1 MTINPQNNNYNKEV
15 NSFSDSVKKYLKIKK
30 MTQADLIR
38 KSMLTR
44 TTVSRICRNS
54 NDKGST
60 YQPTDRIVMSVCVAL
75 GLDSKETKELFS
87 LAFPYLKCWDKIIA
101 EKMNIDQANSFL
113 YDEGLPL
120 LGSPIDE
127 YNLYAVLLF
136 AGRSFFVSPGKQNA
150 PVKSDTMQSG

>member
-1 MTINPQNNNYNKEV
+1 
-15 NSFSDSVKKYLKIKK
+15 
-30 MTQADLIR
+30 
-38 KSMLTR
+38 MLTR

-75 GLDSKETKELFS
+75 VLESKETKELIS
-87 LAFPYLKCWDKIIA
+87 LAFPYLKFWDKIIA

-127 YNLYAVLLF
+127 
-136 AGRSFFVSPGKQNA
+136 
-150 PVKSDTMQSG
+150 

>member
-15 NSFSDSVKKYLKIKK
+15 NSFLDSVKKYLKIKK

-127 YNLYAVLLF
+127 
-136 AGRSFFVSPGKQNA
+136 
-150 PVKSDTMQSG
+150 

>member
-75 GLDSKETKELFS
+75 GLDSKETKELFN
-87 LAFPYLKCWDKIIA
+87 LAFPYLKC
-101 EKMNIDQANSFL
+101 
-113 YDEGLPL
+113 
-120 LGSPIDE
+120 
-127 YNLYAVLLF
+127 
-136 AGRSFFVSPGKQNA
+136 
-150 PVKSDTMQSG
+150 

>member
-1 MTINPQNNNYNKEV
+1 MTNTPCRKNDNKV
-15 NSFSDSVKKYLKIKK
+15 ITFSDAVNRYLKTKRI
-30 MTQADLIR
+30 TQADLIR
-38 KSMLTR
+38 KSQLTR

-127 YNLYAVLLF
+127 
-136 AGRSFFVSPGKQNA
+136 
-150 PVKSDTMQSG
+150 

>member
-1 MTINPQNNNYNKEV
+1 
-15 NSFSDSVKKYLKIKK
+15 

-75 GLDSKETKELFS
+75 GLDSEETKELFS
-87 LAFPYLKCWDKIIA
+87 LAFPYLKCWDKIRA

-127 YNLYAVLLF
+127 
-136 AGRSFFVSPGKQNA
+136 
-150 PVKSDTMQSG
+150 